1 MTECCNYCKIE
12 ITKSDATE
20 VLWKINLLN
29 SQKNEEFKKEQGLIC
44 STCLEV
50 YFNKSEKIKA

>member
-12 ITKSDATE
+12 ITKSGTTE

-50 YFNKSEKIKA
+50 YYNKSEKIKA

>member
-1 MTECCNYCKIE
+1 MCEYCSYCKIE
-12 ITKSDATE
+12 ISKSDSTE

-29 SQKNEEFKKEQGLIC
+29 SQKKEEFKKEQGLIC

-50 YFNKSEKIKA
+50 YYNKSEKIKA

>member
-1 MTECCNYCKIE
+1 MCEYCSYCKIE
-12 ITKSDATE
+12 ISKSDSTE

-29 SQKNEEFKKEQGLIC
+29 SQKKEEFKKEQGLIC

-50 YFNKSEKIKA
+50 YYNKS

>member
-1 MTECCNYCKIE
+1 MTECCSYCKIE

-50 YFNKSEKIKA
+50 YYNKSEKIKA